1 MLESLIKMKALIL
14 ATTLCVG
21 VHVHL
26 NAQDKK
32 NELQIGSPGA
42 YFFDDSPFRWHMINF
57 FPFISHVSYRRLI
70 GQNNVLSLQ
79 YCYYA
84 LYNREP
90 YGTLEPNEIVNRR
103 FTSLDIIYLYKLRL
117 GNDLSL
123 FPFSGI
129 KYRFHGGE
137 LFHESYVIRGPWVEE
152 HFGYRFYHEFGLSA
166 GLSAKYRF
174 WKNFNIGISADYT
187 RYFAEASPYQLT
199 TMVSIGYEF

>member
-32 NELQIGSPGA
+32 NELRIGSPGA
-42 YFFDDSPFRWHMINF
+42 YFFDDSPFRWHKINF

-70 GQNNVLSLQ
+70 GQNNMLSLQ
-79 YCYYA
+79 YSYHA
-84 LYNREP
+84 LYYVKPNEI
-90 YGTLEPNEIVNRR
+90 LEPNEIERRR
-103 FTSLDIIYLYKLRL
+103 FTSLDIIYLRKLGIGGDFSIL
-117 GNDLSL
+117 
-123 FPFSGI
+123 PFSGI

-137 LFHESYVIRGPWVEE
+137 LFHVTYFDHGYWLEE
-152 HFGYRFYHEFGLSA
+152 HSDYRFYHEFGLSA